1 VSEAQLSILNY
12 AFLALLYLF
21 FARVLWAVWSEVR
34 GPRIGN
40 PQPANAR
47 GVVTDPTSP
56 AARPPAPVKVSRSA
70 RKGVPSRLIVLQPKV
85 RKGAGYPLA
94 EEITLG
100 RADSCSIG
108 LGDDTFASQL
118 HARVF
123 RSDAKVWV
131 EDLGSTNGTH
141 LNGARLTAPVQLAI
155 GDRLQVGNT
164 IFEAQ

>member
-40 PQPANAR
+40 PQAANAR
-47 GVVTDPTSP
+47 GAVDPTAP
-56 AARPPAPVKVSRSA
+56 AQRPPAPMKPSRAA
-70 RKGVPSRLIVLQPKV
+70 RKGVPARLIVLQPKV
-85 RKGAGYPLA
+85 RKGAGYPLTD
-94 EEITLG
+94 EIVLG
-100 RADSCSIG
+100 RADSCAIG
-108 LGDDTFASQL
+108 LPDDTFASQL

-123 RSDAKVWV
+123 RREGKMWV

-141 LNGARLTAPVQLAI
+141 VNGARLTSAVQLAI